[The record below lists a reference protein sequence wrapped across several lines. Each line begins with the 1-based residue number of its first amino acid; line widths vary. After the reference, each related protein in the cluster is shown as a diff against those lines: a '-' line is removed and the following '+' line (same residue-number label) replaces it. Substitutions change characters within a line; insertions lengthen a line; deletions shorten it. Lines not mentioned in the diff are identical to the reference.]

1 MHHLVLPND
10 HQGAV
15 MRRNEGAP
23 TLRNEGAPT
32 LRNEGALTRRNEV
45 ALTLRNEAAPMSRRA
60 LLAAGVSLPIA
71 ARAASIVPPAIPGLR
86 QISGRPL
93 WQPVTNRNSTNGTQG
108 TPSTSFPATLTRV
121 TKTAMIGC
129 SSLRTVLMAFQ
140 MNPYEQPVV
149 GNFSGV
155 TGAYACL
162 SASASTPG
170 SGYTVGD
177 VLLFSKGAADM
188 TALVLIITRL
198 GTSGAVAELKVA
210 DPGAYAAPLA
220 DAIAPASV
228 IKRGGTASAGTGALF
243 SFTWQEYGLAA
254 QLGVEPAG
262 TQIGTNANAV
272 IPVGIGL
279 HYDGLAPNTTL
290 LIPDGG
296 FVITDPIRLSLAKG
310 APYAERIATIGA
322 PPGVQRTTMG
332 VDYFSSANT
341 WRAGALTS
349 TTLAPGT
356 GAASMDTITLGLPTQ
371 PAPWVCIIGDS
382 IDYGI
387 VGGAGTTVDSGDS
400 LQNSGWVERGLQ
412 LAGGFGLLSIT
423 RTGDSLGD
431 WYLTQNRRFMRLG
444 MLGQLAPVVNFG
456 SCVFVVSL
464 CINDVT
470 ASTTSANIIAMI
482 QWLCQ
487 DLLAFNPAGLFYST
501 AMPGGVNST
510 DSYATVGNQSVSSV
524 YDTNRKAV
532 NTWIRTGGG
541 GLFSGLTGR
550 TLTGIIDRAAVV
562 EVQNGPS
569 GGVWQPNYTNDG
581 THPTQAVHANVLAPL
596 IQSVFSGFTLPS

>member
-1 MHHLVLPND
+1 
-10 HQGAV
+10 
-15 MRRNEGAP
+15 MRR
-23 TLRNEGAPT
+23 TIM
-32 LRNEGALTRRNEV
+32 RRR
-45 ALTLRNEAAPMSRRA
+45 T
-60 LLAAGVSLPIA
+60 LLAGVASLPLA
-71 ARAASIVPPAIPGLR
+71 ARAATVVPPAIPALR

-93 WQPVTNRNSTNGTQG
+93 WQPVTNRNSTNGTEG
-108 TPSTSFPATLTRV
+108 TPSSSFPDTLTRV
-121 TKTAMIGC
+121 TKTVMVAC

-155 TGAYACL
+155 TGAYACRD
-162 SASASTPG
+162 ATVGTAG

-177 VLLFSKGAADM
+177 VLLFNKSAADM

-198 GTSGAVAELKVA
+198 GGSGAVAEVKVA
-210 DPGAYAAPLA
+210 DPGAYAAPMA
-220 DAIAPASV
+220 DATAPASAT
-228 IKRGGTASAGTGALF
+228 KRGGGASAGTGALF
-243 SFTWQEYGLAA
+243 NFNWQEYGLAA

-262 TQIGTNANAV
+262 TQTGTNASAV

-296 FVITDPIRLSLAKG
+296 FVVTDPIRLAFAKG
-310 APYAERIATIGA
+310 APYAERIATIGGL
-322 PPGVQRTTMG
+322 PGVQRTTMG

-341 WRAGALTS
+341 WRTGALTS
-349 TTLAPGT
+349 TALAAGT
-356 GAASMDTITLGLPTQ
+356 GTATMDTITLGLPSQ
-371 PAPWVCIIGDS
+371 PAPWACIVGDS

-387 VGGAGTTVDSGDS
+387 VGGSGTTVDSGDS

-412 LAGGFGLLSIT
+412 LAGGFGLMSIT

-444 MLGQLAPVVNFG
+444 MLGQLASLVNFG
-456 SCVFVVSL
+456 SCVFVVGL

-510 DSYATVGNQSVSSV
+510 DSYATVANQSVSSV

-532 NTWIRTGGG
+532 NTWLRAGGG
-541 GLFSGLTGR
+541 GLFTGLSGR
-550 TLTGIIDRAAVV
+550 TLTGVIDRAAAV
-562 EVQNGPS
+562 EVQNGS
-569 GGVWQPNYTNDG
+569 SGVWQPNYTNDG
-581 THPTQAVHANVLAPL
+581 THPTQAVHASVLAPL
-596 IQSVFSGFTLPS
+596 VQAVFSGFTLPS